1 MSICEMIGGGDP
13 RILLLCDHAS
23 NHVPADID
31 LGIDPALLDKHIAV
45 DIGAG
50 PLTRALAAALDARA
64 VLATV
69 SRLVIDLNRAVDQHG
84 LIPDT
89 SDGHVIAGNASVD
102 PAGRIARFH
111 RPYHARI
118 AEAIE
123 RHRPDLI
130 VAVHSFTP
138 ILETSG
144 APRPW
149 DIGILSNRDRRAA
162 DLILALLADRGLI
175 VGDNEPYSGAV
186 LNATLDRH
194 GEADHIPSFNLEVRN
209 DLIADAAGVA
219 HWAGILAPML
229 TDVRNRLASKVS
241 SAT

>member
-1 MSICEMIGGGDP
+1 MSICELIGGGDP

-31 LGIDPALLDKHIAV
+31 LGIDQALLDKHIAV

-50 PLTRALAAALDARA
+50 PLTRALAAALDAPA

-69 SRLVIDLNRAVDQHG
+69 SRLVIDLNRAVDQPG
-84 LIPDT
+84 LIPDK
-89 SDGHVIAGNASVD
+89 SDGHVIAGNAGVD

-111 RPYHARI
+111 CPYHARI
-118 AEAIE
+118 TAEIE

-138 ILETSG
+138 FLETKG
-144 APRPW
+144 ALRPW
-149 DIGILSNRDRRAA
+149 DIGILSNLDRRAA
-162 DLILALLADRGLI
+162 DLILAMVADRGLI

-186 LNATLDRH
+186 LNATLDWH
-194 GEADHIPSFNLEVRN
+194 AEANNIPSFNLEVRN
-209 DLIADAAGVA
+209 DLIADAVGVVC
-219 HWAGILAPML
+219 WAEILAPTL

>member
-1 MSICEMIGGGDP
+1 MSICELIGGGDP
-13 RILLLCDHAS
+13 RILLLCDHAP

-50 PLTRALAAALDARA
+50 PLTRALAAALDAPA

-69 SRLVIDLNRAVDQHG
+69 SRLVIDLNRAVDQPG
-84 LIPDT
+84 LIPET
-89 SDGHVIAGNASVD
+89 SDGHVIAGNAGVD

-118 AEAIE
+118 AGEIE
-123 RHRPDLI
+123 RHRSDLI

-138 ILETSG
+138 ILETSA

-149 DIGILSNRDRRAA
+149 DIGILSNLDRRAA

-194 GEADHIPSFNLEVRN
+194 AEANNIPSFNLEIRN
-209 DLIADAAGVA
+209 DLIADGAGVA
-219 HWAGILAPML
+219 HWAEILAPML
-229 TDVRNRLASKVS
+229 TDVRNRLASKVA